1 ILILYRGDDLMLRI
15 ILNDG
20 SEYENDPKLGW
31 NLETRE
37 EIQEVF
43 DEIDF
48 MSYVIKKRVMKEFTS
63 VI

>member
-1 ILILYRGDDLMLRI
+1 MLRI
-15 ILNDG
+15 ILNDD

-43 DEIDF
+43 DEIGF
-48 MSYVIKKRVMKEFTS
+48 YE
-63 VI
+63 

>member
-1 ILILYRGDDLMLRI
+1 MLRI